1 MLISKD
7 ILKKFGI
14 SEQRASQVRKHT
26 YTECLY
32 CRNDYKTTLRGAVC
46 PTCGN

>member
-7 ILKKFGI
+7 ILSKFGI

-26 YTECLY
+26 YTECPY